1 MGGAW
6 SAQVEIYFVSSLAWG
21 VFFNTGWDTF
31 YVLADM
37 GGVWSTQ
44 VEIKFFFFLACMGL
58 VCLTQVEI
66 YFVFSLAWE
75 GFEQHMLTFILFPR
89 WYGKGLV

>member
-1 MGGAW
+1 MGGVW

-21 VFFNTGWDTF
+21 YLFNTGWDIF
-31 YVLADM
+31 YVLTGM

-44 VEIKFFFFLACMGL
+44 VEIKFFFLACMGL

-66 YFVFSLAWE
+66 YFVFSLAC
-75 GFEQHMLTFILFPR
+75 
-89 WYGKGLV
+89 